1 MYSQVLF
8 KTKLLTQ
15 LGGGGE
21 MFFGGFGEKIKNG
34 KSKGNFYHY
43 FLDFFHQKFLI
54 DFLLK
59 IIYFHKLSE

>member
-1 MYSQVLF
+1 MIF
-8 KTKLLTQ
+8 D
-15 LGGGGE
+15 
-21 MFFGGFGEKIKNG
+21 GFGEKIKNG

-43 FLDFFHQKFLI
+43 FLDYFHQKIFI